1 MKTMTKTKLFLAAT
15 AAAFLAGPALADAL
29 PTPPAGKGQ
38 VVFFRPS
45 GMGMAMKCTVRENG
59 VMVGRVGNARYYVIT
74 AEPGTH
80 TYTTKT
86 EATDT
91 VSVQVEPDETTFVK
105 CKIAM
110 GVMAGRPNLSPSNEG
125 EFKEKADKMKPME
138 ADKIAAEIAEDAAK
152 MAAKK

>member
-1 MKTMTKTKLFLAAT
+1 MTKTKLFLAAT
-15 AAAFLAGPALADAL
+15 AAALLAGPALADAI

-59 VMVGRVGNARYYVIT
+59 RMVGSVVYARYYVIT
-74 AEPGTH
+74 AEPVTH
-80 TYTTKT
+80 TYSTNT
-86 EATDT
+86 EATDLQR
-91 VSVQVEPDETTFVK
+91 VKVNLAVTTFVNYQ
-105 CKIAM
+105 IPHRM
-110 GVMAGRPNLSPSNEG
+110 IPLRTTLSPSNEA

-138 ADKIAAEIAEDAAK
+138 ADKIAAEIAEDDAK